1 MNQKTK
7 KRGITSRLAGIAIV
21 GILVTG
27 IALMAYPGVSDWWN
41 RMHQTRAIAGY
52 VEQVA
57 DLTPERY
64 KNMWDEAVRYN
75 EELPDDGSRFVPDEE
90 DDAYYRQILDV
101 TGTGIMGYVQ
111 IPSIHVDLPIYHGT
125 ESTVLQIAIGHIEGS
140 SLPVGGM
147 GTHCAISG
155 HTGLPSARLFND
167 IDKLKKGDVF
177 YLQVLD
183 QTLTYE
189 VDQIKVVLPD
199 ELDDLAMN
207 PEEDLCT
214 LVTCTPYGLNTHR
227 LLVRGH
233 RTGTVPAKGAVTADA
248 LRLEPYFIMPFL
260 MVGMALLIAARM
272 VISAFAGRRKKR
284 KLYTEIPRGKKKYEG
299 KDPSEKD

>member
-1 MNQKTK
+1 MNQREKR
-7 KRGITSRLAGIAIV
+7 RGITSRLAGIAIA

-64 KNMWDEAVRYN
+64 QNMWDEAVQYN
-75 EELPDDGSRFVPDEE
+75 EELPDDSSRFVPDEE
-90 DDAYYRQILDV
+90 EDAHYREILDV

-125 ESTVLQIAIGHIEGS
+125 DSTVLQIAIGHIEGS

-147 GTHCAISG
+147 GTHCVISG
-155 HTGLPSARLFND
+155 HTGLPTARLFND
-167 IDKLKKGDVF
+167 IDKLKRGDAF

-189 VDQIKVVLPD
+189 VDQVKVVLPD
-199 ELDDLAMN
+199 EMDDLAID
-207 PEEDLCT
+207 PGEDFCT

-233 RTGTVPAKGAVTADA
+233 RTGTVPARGAVTADA
-248 LRLEPYFIMPFL
+248 LKLEPYFIMPFL
-260 MVGMALLIAARM
+260 MVGMALLIAARI
-272 VISAFAGRRKKR
+272 VISAFAGRRNKR
-284 KLYTEIPRGKKKYEG
+284 KLYNEIPRGKRRYEG